1 MNVEKLKGI
10 VIGVVMTSI
19 FFLMGVS
26 VYAVVGTFQVNA
38 SYSNIKIYVDG
49 KAIDPKDVNGVRVE
63 PFIISGT
70 TYLPVRAISEALGK
84 NVEWD
89 GDTKTVYVGAFPSH
103 LNPAKE
109 QPTAAST
116 LSNWLTLKGSDLC
129 ALLEE
134 AFGDNTK
141 VYAQADGSKL
151 IMEIIMSSKGL
162 TDEERNIKAEE
173 FLEISLELGNDYSD
187 MLELIRTDTGFR
199 SITMDV
205 WHYFDEAL
213 IFTQELS

>member
-1 MNVEKLKGI
+1 M
-10 VIGVVMTSI
+10 
-19 FFLMGVS
+19 
-26 VYAVVGTFQVNA
+26 
-38 SYSNIKIYVDG
+38 
-49 KAIDPKDVNGVRVE
+49 
-63 PFIISGT
+63 
-70 TYLPVRAISEALGK
+70 GK

-103 LNPAKE
+103 LNPTKE

-116 LSNWLTLKGSDLC
+116 LSNWLALKGSDLC

-162 TDEERNIKAEE
+162 SDEERNIKAEE
-173 FLEISLELGNDYSD
+173 FLEISLELGSDYSD
-187 MLELIRTDTGFR
+187 MLELIRTDTGYR